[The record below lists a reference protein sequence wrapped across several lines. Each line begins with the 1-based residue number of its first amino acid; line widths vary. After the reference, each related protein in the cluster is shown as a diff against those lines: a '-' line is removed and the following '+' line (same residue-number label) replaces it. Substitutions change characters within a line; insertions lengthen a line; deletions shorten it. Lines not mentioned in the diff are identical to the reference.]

1 VCQKTIFLGN
11 FSGILYEIIGEQRM
25 IKSCLILETQLT
37 KKRVFP
43 FYAKMI
49 IGRHSTND
57 IPLPDRTVSKR
68 HAVIGRVRGQA
79 VVKDLGS
86 RNGTF
91 VNGQKVEK
99 AILSC
104 GDRLKVGSVMLRFFQ
119 EDETP
124 KGKVAENT
132 IAHQCVQKLG
142 ACLVEAGIIDEMT
155 LLGALGEDEKSPT
168 IDQLLLDLGLLD
180 DENRARALARQLK
193 FPFMSLKERELPQ
206 QVTSLVTMEVARTH
220 VIVPVELAEGKLL
233 VAMADP
239 LDSSAIQVLRVTT
252 GMNIEVVVASR
263 EDILEAIGKYYPA
276 AFLDRALDGAPEL
289 DEVTVDL
296 DYLGE
301 GHE

>member
-1 VCQKTIFLGN
+1 
-11 FSGILYEIIGEQRM
+11 M

-37 KKRVFP
+37 NKRVFP

-119 EDETP
+119 EDKTP
-124 KGKVAENT
+124 QGKDAEST
-132 IAHQCVQKLG
+132 TTPPCVQKLG
-142 ACLVEAGIIDEMT
+142 ACLMEAGIVEEMT
-155 LLGALGEDEKSPT
+155 LLGVLGEEKKSPT
-168 IDQLLLDLGLLD
+168 IDQLLIGLGLLD
-180 DENRARALARQLK
+180 DYSRAKALARQLK
-193 FPFMSLKERELPQ
+193 FPFMSLKEREIPQ
-206 QVTSLVTMEVARTH
+206 QVTSLVTAEVARTH
-220 VIVPVELAEGKLL
+220 VIMPVELAGGKLL
-233 VAMADP
+233 VAMANP
-239 LDSSAIQVLRVTT
+239 LDSSAIQVLRIVT
-252 GMNIEVVVASR
+252 GKSIEVAVASR
-263 EDILEAIGKYYPA
+263 QDILEAIGRYYPA
-276 AFLDRALDGAPEL
+276 AFLDQVLDKTPDM
-289 DEVTVDL
+289 DEVTVDME
-296 DYLGE
+296 YLGGGNE
-301 GHE
+301 

>member
-1 VCQKTIFLGN
+1 
-11 FSGILYEIIGEQRM
+11 M
-25 IKSCLILETQLT
+25 IKSCLILETKLT
-37 KKRVFP
+37 TKRVFP

-79 VVKDLGS
+79 VVKDLDS

-124 KGKVAENT
+124 QRKDAEST
-132 IAHQCVQKLG
+132 TTPQCVQKLG
-142 ACLVEAGIIDEMT
+142 TCLVEAGIVDEMT
-155 LLGALGEDEKSPT
+155 LLGVLSEEKKSPT
-168 IDQLLLDLGLLD
+168 IDQMLIDLGLLD
-180 DENRARALARQLK
+180 DDNRAKALARQLK
-193 FPFMSLKERELPQ
+193 FPFISLKEREIPQ
-206 QVTSLVTMEVARTH
+206 QVTSLVTAAVAKTH
-220 VIVPVELAEGKLL
+220 IIVPVELAGGKLL

-239 LDSSAIQVLRVTT
+239 LDSSAIQVLRMAT
-252 GMNIEVVVASR
+252 GMSIEVVVASR
-263 EDILEAIGKYYPA
+263 EDILEAIVRYYPA
-276 AFLDRALDGAPEL
+276 AFLDQTLDGAPDL
-289 DEVTVDL
+289 DEVTVDME
-296 DYLGE
+296 YLGE
-301 GHE
+301 GNE

>member
-1 VCQKTIFLGN
+1 
-11 FSGILYEIIGEQRM
+11 M
-25 IKSCLILETQLT
+25 IKSCLILETELT

-49 IGRHSTND
+49 IGRHSSND

-68 HAVIGRVRGQA
+68 HAVLGRVRGQA

-91 VNGQKVEK
+91 VNGEKVEK

-119 EDETP
+119 EDETVTA
-124 KGKVAENT
+124 KDAENST
-132 IAHQCVQKLG
+132 APQSVQKLG

-155 LLGALGEDEKSPT
+155 LLGVLGEDKKSPT
-168 IDQLLLDLGLLD
+168 IDQMLRDLALLDHD
-180 DENRARALARQLK
+180 NTARALARQLK
-193 FPFMSLKERELPQ
+193 FPLMNLKEREIPQ
-206 QVTSLVTMEVARTH
+206 QVISLVTMQVARTH
-220 VIVPVELAEGKLL
+220 VILPVELAEGKLV

-252 GMNIEVVVASR
+252 GMSIEVVVASR
-263 EDILEAIGKYYPA
+263 EDILDSIARYYPG
-276 AFLDRALDGAPEL
+276 AFLDRTLDGAEDL
-289 DEVTVDL
+289 EEVTVDL
-296 DYLGE
+296 EYLGE
-301 GHE
+301 GNE

>member
-1 VCQKTIFLGN
+1 MV
-11 FSGILYEIIGEQRM
+11 
-25 IKSCLILETQLT
+25 KSCLILETQLT

-99 AILSC
+99 AILAC

-119 EDETP
+119 EDETSQR
-124 KGKVAENT
+124 KDAENST
-132 IAHQCVQKLG
+132 APPCVQKLG

-168 IDQLLLDLGLLD
+168 IDQMLIDLGLLD
-180 DENRARALARQLK
+180 DDNRARALSRQLK
-193 FPFMSLKERELPQ
+193 LPFISLKERELPQ
-206 QVTSLVTMEVARTH
+206 QVTSLVTAEVARTH
-220 VIVPVELAEGKLL
+220 VVVPVELAGAKLL

-239 LDSSAIQVLRVTT
+239 LDSSAIQVLRLTT
-252 GMNIEVVVASR
+252 GMGIEVLVASR
-263 EDILEAIGKYYPA
+263 EDILEAIVRYYPA
-276 AFLDRALDGAPEL
+276 AFMDQALDGAPEL
-289 DEVTVDL
+289 DEVTVDM

-301 GHE
+301 GNE

>member
-1 VCQKTIFLGN
+1 
-11 FSGILYEIIGEQRM
+11 M
-25 IKSCLILETQLT
+25 IKSCLILETSLT

-43 FYAKMI
+43 LYAKMI

-99 AILSC
+99 AILAC

-124 KGKVAENT
+124 TGKDAESSPT
-132 IAHQCVQKLG
+132 HQCVQKLG
-142 ACLVEAGIIDEMT
+142 ACLLEAGIIDEMT
-155 LLGALGEDEKSPT
+155 LLRVVEKNEKSPT
-168 IDQLLLDLGLLD
+168 IDQMLTDLALVD
-180 DENRARALARQLK
+180 DDIRARALARQLK
-193 FPFMSLKERELPQ
+193 FPFMSLKEKEIPQ
-206 QVTSLVTMEVARTH
+206 EAISLVTTAVAKTH
-220 VIVPVELAEGKLL
+220 TIVPVELAGNKLM

-239 LDSSAIQVLRVTT
+239 LDSSAVQVLRMAT
-252 GMNIEVVVASR
+252 GMSIEVVVASR
-263 EDILEAIGKYYPA
+263 EDILQAIGRYYPA
-276 AFLDRALDGAPEL
+276 AFLDQAFDEEEALDEI
-289 DEVTVDL
+289 TVDME
-296 DYLGE
+296 YVGGGNE
-301 GHE
+301 

>member
-1 VCQKTIFLGN
+1 
-11 FSGILYEIIGEQRM
+11 M

-37 KKRVFP
+37 NKRVFP

-124 KGKVAENT
+124 QGKDAEST
-132 IAHQCVQKLG
+132 TTPPCVQKLG
-142 ACLVEAGIIDEMT
+142 ACLVEAGIVVEMT
-155 LLGALGEDEKSPT
+155 LLGVLGEENKSPT
-168 IDQLLLDLGLLD
+168 IDQLLIGLGLLD
-180 DENRARALARQLK
+180 DYSRAKALARQLK
-193 FPFMSLKERELPQ
+193 FPFMSLKERKIPQ
-206 QVTSLVTMEVARTH
+206 QVTSLVTAEVARTH
-220 VIVPVELAEGKLL
+220 IIMPVELAGGKLL
-233 VAMADP
+233 VAMANP
-239 LDSSAIQVLRVTT
+239 LDSSGIQVLRIVTAKS
-252 GMNIEVVVASR
+252 IEVAVASR
-263 EDILEAIGKYYPA
+263 QDILEAIGRYYPA
-276 AFLDRALDGAPEL
+276 AFLDQVLDGTPDM
-289 DEVTVDL
+289 DEFTVDME
-296 DYLGE
+296 YLGGKNE
-301 GHE
+301 

>member
-1 VCQKTIFLGN
+1 VSFGN
-11 FSGILYEIIGEQRM
+11 LSALLNQLIGEQLM
-25 IKSCLILETQLT
+25 IKSCLILETELT

-68 HAVIGRVRGQA
+68 HAVLGRVRGQA

-91 VNGQKVEK
+91 VNGEKVEK

-104 GDRLKVGSVMLRFFQ
+104 GDRIKVGSVMLRFFQ
-119 EDETP
+119 EDESATA
-124 KGKVAENT
+124 KDAENST
-132 IAHQCVQKLG
+132 APQSVRKLG

-155 LLGALGEDEKSPT
+155 LFGALGEDEKSPT
-168 IDQLLLDLGLLD
+168 IDQMLRDLALLD
-180 DENRARALARQLK
+180 DDNTARALARQLK
-193 FPFMSLKERELPQ
+193 FPFMSLKEREIPH
-206 QVTSLVTMEVARTH
+206 QVTSLVTTEVAITH
-220 VIVPVELAEGKLL
+220 VIVPVELEGGKLV

-252 GMNIEVVVASR
+252 GMSIEVVVASR
-263 EDILEAIGKYYPA
+263 EDILEAIARYYPA
-276 AFLDRALDGAPEL
+276 AFMDQTLDGAEDL
-289 DEVTVDL
+289 EEVTVDME
-296 DYLGE
+296 YLGE
-301 GHE
+301 GNE

>member
-1 VCQKTIFLGN
+1 
-11 FSGILYEIIGEQRM
+11 M

-68 HAVIGRVRGQA
+68 HAVIGRVRGQT

-86 RNGTF
+86 RNGIF

-99 AILSC
+99 AILSG
-104 GDRLKVGSVMLRFFQ
+104 GDRLTVGSVILRFFQ

-124 KGKVAENT
+124 TGKDTEDT
-132 IAHQCVQKLG
+132 TTPRCVEKLG

-155 LLGALGEDEKSPT
+155 LLGVLGEDEKRPT
-168 IDQLLLDLGLLD
+168 IDQMLVGLGLLD
-180 DENRARALARQLK
+180 EDNRARALARQLK
-193 FPFMSLKERELPQ
+193 FPFIRLKKREIPQ
-206 QVTSLVTMEVARTH
+206 QVTSLVTTEVAKTH
-220 VIVPVELAEGKLL
+220 AIVPVELAGGKLV

-252 GMNIEVVVASR
+252 GMNIDVVVASR
-263 EDILEAIGKYYPA
+263 EDILEAIARYYPA
-276 AFLDRALDGAPEL
+276 AFLEQTLDGAEDL
-289 DEVTVDL
+289 DEVTVDM

-301 GHE
+301 GNE

>member
-1 VCQKTIFLGN
+1 
-11 FSGILYEIIGEQRM
+11 M

-37 KKRVFP
+37 NKRVFP

-91 VNGQKVEK
+91 VNGQKIEK

-124 KGKVAENT
+124 QGKDAEST
-132 IAHQCVQKLG
+132 TTPPCVQKLG
-142 ACLVEAGIIDEMT
+142 ACLVEAGIVVEMT
-155 LLGALGEDEKSPT
+155 LLGVLGEENKSPT
-168 IDQLLLDLGLLD
+168 IDQLLIGLGLLD
-180 DENRARALARQLK
+180 DYSRAKALARQLK
-193 FPFMSLKERELPQ
+193 FPFMSLKEREIPQ
-206 QVTSLVTMEVARTH
+206 QVTSLVTAEVARTH
-220 VIVPVELAEGKLL
+220 VIMPVELAGGKLL
-233 VAMADP
+233 VAMANP
-239 LDSSAIQVLRVTT
+239 LDSSAIQVLRIVT
-252 GMNIEVVVASR
+252 GKSIEVAVASR
-263 EDILEAIGKYYPA
+263 QDILEAIGRYYPA
-276 AFLDRALDGAPEL
+276 AFLDQVLDGTPDM
-289 DEVTVDL
+289 DEVTVDME
-296 DYLGE
+296 YIGGGNE
-301 GHE
+301 

>member
-1 VCQKTIFLGN
+1 
-11 FSGILYEIIGEQRM
+11 M
-25 IKSCLILETQLT
+25 IKACLIVETELT

-43 FYAKMI
+43 FFAKMI

-79 VVKDLGS
+79 VVKDLDS

-119 EDETP
+119 EDETAT
-124 KGKVAENT
+124 GKDAEVST
-132 IAHQCVQKLG
+132 TPQCVQKLG

-155 LLGALGEDEKSPT
+155 LLGVLEEDEKSPT
-168 IDQLLLDLGLLD
+168 IDQMLTDLALLD
-180 DENRARALARQLK
+180 DVNTARALARQLK
-193 FPFMSLKERELPQ
+193 FPFISLKEKGIPQ
-206 QVTSLVTMEVARTH
+206 EVTSLVTTEVASAH
-220 VIVPVELAEGKLL
+220 VIVPVELAGGKLV

-239 LDSSAIQVLRVTT
+239 LDSSAVQDLRVTT

-263 EDILEAIGKYYPA
+263 EDILKAIARYYPA
-276 AFLDRALDGAPEL
+276 AFLDQTLDGAEDL
-289 DEVTVDL
+289 DEVTVDME
-296 DYLGE
+296 YLGE
-301 GHE
+301 GNE

>member
-1 VCQKTIFLGN
+1 
-11 FSGILYEIIGEQRM
+11 M
-25 IKSCLILETQLT
+25 IKSCLILETNLT

-99 AILSC
+99 AILAC

-124 KGKVAENT
+124 TGKDAAYSPT
-132 IAHQCVQKLG
+132 HQCVQKLG

-155 LLGALGEDEKSPT
+155 LLGVVEKNEKSPT
-168 IDQLLLDLGLLD
+168 IDQMLTDLALVD
-180 DENRARALARQLK
+180 DDIRARALARQLK
-193 FPFMSLKERELPQ
+193 FPFMSLKEREIPQ
-206 QVTSLVTMEVARTH
+206 EVTSLVTTEVTKTH
-220 VIVPVELAEGKLL
+220 VIIPVELAGNKLM

-239 LDSSAIQVLRVTT
+239 LDSSAVQVLRMAT
-252 GMNIEVVVASR
+252 GMSIEVVVASR
-263 EDILEAIGKYYPA
+263 EDILQAIGRYYPA
-276 AFLDRALDGAPEL
+276 AFLDQALDEEEAL
-289 DEVTVDL
+289 DEITVDME
-296 DYLGE
+296 YVGGGNE
-301 GHE
+301 

>member
-1 VCQKTIFLGN
+1 
-11 FSGILYEIIGEQRM
+11 M

-37 KKRVFP
+37 NKRVFP
-43 FYAKMI
+43 FYAKLI

-124 KGKVAENT
+124 QGKDAEST
-132 IAHQCVQKLG
+132 TTPPCVQKLG
-142 ACLVEAGIIDEMT
+142 ACLVEAGIVVEMT
-155 LLGALGEDEKSPT
+155 LLGVLGEENKSPT
-168 IDQLLLDLGLLD
+168 IDQLLIGLGLLD
-180 DENRARALARQLK
+180 DYSRAKALARQLK
-193 FPFMSLKERELPQ
+193 FPFMSLKEREIPQ
-206 QVTSLVTMEVARTH
+206 QVTSLVTAEVARTH
-220 VIVPVELAEGKLL
+220 VIMPVELAGGKLL
-233 VAMADP
+233 VAMANP
-239 LDSSAIQVLRVTT
+239 LDSSAIQVLRIVT
-252 GMNIEVVVASR
+252 GKSIEVAVASR
-263 EDILEAIGKYYPA
+263 QDILEAIGRYYPS
-276 AFLDRALDGAPEL
+276 AFLDQVLDGTPGM
-289 DEVTVDL
+289 DEVTVDME
-296 DYLGE
+296 YLGGGNE
-301 GHE
+301 

>member
-1 VCQKTIFLGN
+1 
-11 FSGILYEIIGEQRM
+11 M
-25 IKSCLILETQLT
+25 IKSCLILETKLT
-37 KKRVFP
+37 TKRVFP

-79 VVKDLGS
+79 VVKDLDS

-124 KGKVAENT
+124 QGKDAEGT
-132 IAHQCVQKLG
+132 TTSQCVQRLG
-142 ACLVEAGIIDEMT
+142 KCLVEAGIVDEMT
-155 LLGALGEDEKSPT
+155 LRGALGEEKKSPT
-168 IDQLLLDLGLLD
+168 IEQMLIDLGLLD
-180 DENRARALARQLK
+180 DDNRAKALARQLK
-193 FPFMSLKERELPQ
+193 FPFISLKEREIPQ
-206 QVTSLVTMEVARTH
+206 QVTSLVTAEVATTH
-220 VIVPVELAEGKLL
+220 VIVPVELAGGKLL

-239 LDSSAIQVLRVTT
+239 LDSSAIQVLRMVT
-252 GMNIEVVVASR
+252 GMSIEVAVASR
-263 EDILEAIGKYYPA
+263 QDILEAIVRYYPT
-276 AFLDRALDGAPEL
+276 AFLDQTLDQAPDL
-289 DEVTVDL
+289 DEVTVDIE
-296 DYLGE
+296 YLGE
-301 GHE
+301 GNE

>member
-1 VCQKTIFLGN
+1 
-11 FSGILYEIIGEQRM
+11 M

-37 KKRVFP
+37 NKRVFP

-124 KGKVAENT
+124 QGKDAEST
-132 IAHQCVQKLG
+132 TTPPCVQKLG
-142 ACLVEAGIIDEMT
+142 ACLVEAGIVDEMT
-155 LLGALGEDEKSPT
+155 LLGVLGEEKKSPT
-168 IDQLLLDLGLLD
+168 IDQLLIGLGLLD
-180 DENRARALARQLK
+180 DYSRAKALARQLK
-193 FPFMSLKERELPQ
+193 FPFMSLKERKIPQ
-206 QVTSLVTMEVARTH
+206 QVTSLVTAEVARTH
-220 VIVPVELAEGKLL
+220 VIMPVELAGGKLL
-233 VAMADP
+233 VAMANP
-239 LDSSAIQVLRVTT
+239 LDSSAIQVLRTVT
-252 GMNIEVVVASR
+252 GKSIEAAVASR
-263 EDILEAIGKYYPA
+263 QDILEAIGRYYPA
-276 AFLDRALDGAPEL
+276 AFLDQVLDGTPDM
-289 DEVTVDL
+289 DEVTVDME
-296 DYLGE
+296 YLGGKNE
-301 GHE
+301 

>member
-1 VCQKTIFLGN
+1 
-11 FSGILYEIIGEQRM
+11 M
-25 IKSCLILETQLT
+25 IKSCLILETKLT
-37 KKRVFP
+37 TKRVFP

-79 VVKDLGS
+79 VVKDLDS
-86 RNGTF
+86 RNGTL

-124 KGKVAENT
+124 QRKDAESTTNS
-132 IAHQCVQKLG
+132 QCVQRLG
-142 ACLVEAGIIDEMT
+142 KCLVEAGIVDEMT
-155 LLGALGEDEKSPT
+155 LLGVLSEEKKSPT
-168 IDQLLLDLGLLD
+168 IDQMLIDLGLLD
-180 DENRARALARQLK
+180 DDNRAKALARQLK
-193 FPFMSLKERELPQ
+193 FPFISLKEREIPQ
-206 QVTSLVTMEVARTH
+206 QVTSLVTAEVATTH
-220 VIVPVELAEGKLL
+220 VIVPVELAGGKLL

-239 LDSSAIQVLRVTT
+239 LDSSAIQVLRMVT
-252 GMNIEVVVASR
+252 GMSIEVVVASR
-263 EDILEAIGKYYPA
+263 EDILEAIARYYPA
-276 AFLDRALDGAPEL
+276 AFLDQTLDGAPDL

-296 DYLGE
+296 EYLGE
-301 GHE
+301 GNE

>member
-1 VCQKTIFLGN
+1 
-11 FSGILYEIIGEQRM
+11 M

-37 KKRVFP
+37 KKQVFP
-43 FYAKMI
+43 FYVKMI

-124 KGKVAENT
+124 TGKDAENT
-132 IAHQCVQKLG
+132 ITLQCVQKLG
-142 ACLVEAGIIDEMT
+142 ECLVEAGIIDEMT
-155 LLGALGEDEKSPT
+155 LLEALGEDEKSLT
-168 IDQLLLDLGLLD
+168 IDQMLTGLGLLD
-180 DENRARALARQLK
+180 DDMSARALARQLK
-193 FPFMSLKERELPQ
+193 FPFISLKEKEIPQ
-206 QVTSLVTMEVARTH
+206 QVTSLVTTEVARTH

-252 GMNIEVVVASR
+252 GMSIEVVVASR
-263 EDILEAIGKYYPA
+263 EDILKAIGKYYPA
-276 AFLDRALDGAPEL
+276 AFPEKALDGTPDL
-289 DEVTVDL
+289 DEVTVDMN
-296 DYLGE
+296 YLGE
-301 GHE
+301 GNE

>member
-1 VCQKTIFLGN
+1 
-11 FSGILYEIIGEQRM
+11 M
-25 IKSCLILETQLT
+25 IKSCLILETKLT
-37 KKRVFP
+37 TKRVFP

-68 HAVIGRVRGQA
+68 HAVVGRVRGQA

-124 KGKVAENT
+124 RGKDAEST
-132 IAHQCVQKLG
+132 TTPQCVQKLG
-142 ACLVEAGIIDEMT
+142 ACLVEAGIVDEMT
-155 LLGALGEDEKSPT
+155 LLGVLGEDKKRPT
-168 IDQLLLDLGLLD
+168 IDQMLIDLGLLD
-180 DENRARALARQLK
+180 HDNRARALARQLK
-193 FPFMSLKERELPQ
+193 FPFISLKEREIPQ
-206 QVTSLVTMEVARTH
+206 QTTSLVTAEVARTH
-220 VIVPVELAEGKLL
+220 VIVPVELAGGKLL

-239 LDSSAIQVLRVTT
+239 LDSSAIQVLRMVT
-252 GMNIEVVVASR
+252 GMSIEVVVASR
-263 EDILEAIGKYYPA
+263 EDILEAIARYYPA
-276 AFLDRALDGAPEL
+276 VFLDQALEGAPDL
-289 DEVTVDL
+289 DEVTVDIE
-296 DYLGE
+296 YLGE
-301 GHE
+301 GNE

>member
-1 VCQKTIFLGN
+1 
-11 FSGILYEIIGEQRM
+11 M

-37 KKRVFP
+37 NKRVFP

-124 KGKVAENT
+124 QGKDAEST
-132 IAHQCVQKLG
+132 TTPPCVQKLG
-142 ACLVEAGIIDEMT
+142 ACLMEAGIVEEMT
-155 LLGALGEDEKSPT
+155 LLGVLGEENKSPT
-168 IDQLLLDLGLLD
+168 IDQLLIGLGLLD
-180 DENRARALARQLK
+180 DYSRAKALARQLK
-193 FPFMSLKERELPQ
+193 FPFMSLKEREIPQ
-206 QVTSLVTMEVARTH
+206 QVTSLVTAEVARTH
-220 VIVPVELAEGKLL
+220 VIMPVELAGGKLL
-233 VAMADP
+233 VAMANP
-239 LDSSAIQVLRVTT
+239 LDSSAIQVLRIVT
-252 GMNIEVVVASR
+252 GKSIEVAVASR
-263 EDILEAIGKYYPA
+263 QDILEAIGRYYPA
-276 AFLDRALDGAPEL
+276 AFLDQVLDGTPDM
-289 DEVTVDL
+289 DEVTVDME
-296 DYLGE
+296 YLGGGNE
-301 GHE
+301 